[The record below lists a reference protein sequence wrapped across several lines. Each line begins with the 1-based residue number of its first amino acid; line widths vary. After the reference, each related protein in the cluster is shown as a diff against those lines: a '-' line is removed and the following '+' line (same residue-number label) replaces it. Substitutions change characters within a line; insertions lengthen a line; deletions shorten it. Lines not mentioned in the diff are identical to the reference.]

1 MATQLGV
8 AFDAAKASKHE
19 EFIAKIS
26 RSVMIISAV
35 QLRAEMIEHS
45 RKRVLSLLKT
55 YNNLRQVYAQQDN
68 LISVVT
74 GGTYSSPTEEK
85 LDSELESARQIRDKL
100 GSVAEQWRTSGALLR
115 ACAKGALQ
123 AVEFWNLV
131 GLSRIA
137 EERISLALDTR
148 NAIQGSLA
156 AFEGAQISIP
166 QVDIPFVSPR
176 QATAVRHANIYL
188 LTDIANDSRYQHTK
202 DVINSFQNNT
212 AKALE
217 WLHETYKNSLRKD
230 LDDSDNIVIGL
241 AKHLRDERIKYIK
254 DSVGSQIYVPP
265 VDNIDS

>member
-1 MATQLGV
+1 M
-8 AFDAAKASKHE
+8 AFDVAKATKHE

-26 RSVMIISAV
+26 RNVMIISAV

-45 RKRVLSLLKT
+45 RKRVVSLLKT
-55 YNNLRQVYAQQDN
+55 YTNLRQVYAEQDN

-74 GGTYSSPTEEK
+74 GGTYSSPIEEK
-85 LDSELESARQIRDKL
+85 LDAELENARQIRDKL

-123 AVEFWNLV
+123 AIEFWNLV
-131 GLSRIA
+131 GSSRIA

-166 QVDIPFVSPR
+166 QVEIPFVSPR
-176 QATAVRHANIYL
+176 QATAIRHANIYL
-188 LTDIANDSRYQHTK
+188 LTDIANTSRYQHTK
-202 DVINSFQNNT
+202 DVISSFQNNT

-217 WLHETYKNSLRKD
+217 WLHETYKTTLRKD
-230 LDDSDNIVIGL
+230 LDESDNVVVGL

-254 DSVGSQIYVPP
+254 ESVGNQIYVPA
-265 VDNIDS
+265 IDVNDS